1 MTYGIG
7 WRDNRTIDDIV
18 GHIKHTAKECLI
30 AGNTFSLEHI
40 TTICHRFGFNDKA
53 AF

>member
-7 WRDNRTIDDIV
+7 WRDNVAIDYIIS
-18 GHIKHTAKECLI
+18 HIQHTAKKGLI
-30 AGNTFSLEHI
+30 AGNTLSLEYI
-40 TTICHRFGFNDKA
+40 TTIGHGFSLNDKA